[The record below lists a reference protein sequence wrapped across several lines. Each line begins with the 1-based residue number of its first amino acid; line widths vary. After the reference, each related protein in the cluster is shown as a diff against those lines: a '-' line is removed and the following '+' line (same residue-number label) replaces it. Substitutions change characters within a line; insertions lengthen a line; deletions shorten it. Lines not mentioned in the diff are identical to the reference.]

1 MCAGLLIG
9 AGGWLASRSK
19 ESGGGAAPTQESSR
33 SWDTTHEK
41 VFLAEQLRRNPT
53 HVPILLRLAQ
63 MERSEGNLRGARQH
77 LEQAVA
83 TDSNQVDVRL
93 ELGLVCSEMGDLA
106 AAEEQNRA
114 VLRIEP
120 GQSDALYNL
129 GAIFADRGDFVQA
142 RRVWTDA
149 IRGGNQTDGAAQ
161 AEKALQRLEHV
172 R

>member
-1 MCAGLLIG
+1 LCAGLLIG

-19 ESGGGAAPTQESSR
+19 ESGGGAPTQESSR